1 MIKLKTLCALIGV
14 CLFFA
19 CNSNQNEKVKTPTP
33 EQEITD
39 TVSAENSVDSMRTI
53 VNRSMIW
60 TVQPQGNEKD
70 KLKAPDST
78 EAVANYSSQQLIE
91 LLNQNFPDVQLSF
104 VKVSHDTIY
113 VKIPNSEK
121 VTSQL
126 GDTGAE
132 DYLASVTYTLT
143 ETKNIHFVNIDMKG
157 GDHAEPGVYSRDDF
171 KSLR

>member
-1 MIKLKTLCALIGV
+1 MIKLKTICAFIGV

-19 CNSNQNEKVKTPTP
+19 CNSNQNETIKTPPP

-39 TVSAENSVDSMRTI
+39 TVSSDNSVDSMRTI
-53 VNRSMIW
+53 INRSMIW
-60 TVQPQGNEKD
+60 TVERQGSEKE

-78 EAVANYSSQQLIE
+78 QAATYSSGQLID
-91 LLNQNFPDVQLSF
+91 LLNQNYPDVQLDF

-113 VKIPNSEK
+113 VKIPNSQK
-121 VTSQL
+121 LTNQL

-132 DYLASVTYTLT
+132 EYLASATYTLT
-143 ETKNIHFVNIDMKG
+143 ETNNIHFVNIDMKA

>member
-19 CNSNQNEKVKTPTP
+19 CNSNENEKVKTPPP
-33 EQEITD
+33 EEEVTD
-39 TVSAENSVDSMRTI
+39 TVSAENSADSMRTI

-60 TVQPQGNEKD
+60 TVQPQGNEKE

-78 EAVANYSSQQLIE
+78 QARNYSSAQLID
-91 LLNQNFPDVQLSF
+91 LLNQNFPDVQLNL
-104 VKVSHDTIY
+104 VRISHDTIY
-113 VKIPNSEK
+113 VKIPNSKRLTNE
-121 VTSQL
+121 L
-126 GDTGAE
+126 GDTGAQ
-132 DYLASVTYTLT
+132 DYLASATYTLT